1 MQRDQVSLIKVS
13 QSGRQRSSH
22 LTKNVVVVGGGI
34 GSSHIRGYAA
44 HPDKFRV
51 LGICDLNDERLA
63 AISEEFGL
71 ERQIRDFDQVLAMND
86 VDIVDICTPPSLH
99 RDQMLAALAA
109 GKDVVCEKPIVGS
122 LKDVDIIIA
131 AEQKARGRVLPV
143 FQYRF
148 GNGVQKA
155 KYLIDQ
161 GLAGRPYLATA
172 ETFWRRTA
180 AYYDNPWRGRWETE
194 LGGVLVSQA
203 IHIHDLLTY
212 LMGPVSSVFARLTTR
227 VNTIE
232 VEDCAVASLAMESGA
247 LASIAATLGSQ
258 NEISRLRL
266 AFEHITF
273 ESSQTPYALGDDPWQ
288 IVTASA
294 DVQQRIHAAL
304 QDWAFVPSGFE
315 GLFGAYHN
323 ALVTDQELPVTLSDA
338 RRSFEMLTA
347 LYHSSRTGDLETMP
361 IRPGHP
367 LYASWVPAS

>member
-1 MQRDQVSLIKVS
+1 MAGQTRRIVLLI
-13 QSGRQRSSH
+13 
-22 LTKNVVVVGGGI
+22 KNVVVVGGGI
-34 GSSHIRGYAA
+34 GRSHIRGYAA

-51 LGICDLNDERLA
+51 LGICDLNDDRLA
-63 AISEEFGL
+63 AVSNEFGV
-71 ERQIRDFDQVLAMND
+71 ERQIKDFDQVLAMDD

-99 RDQMLAALAA
+99 REQMLAALAA

-131 AEQKARGRVLPV
+131 AEQQARCRVLPI

-148 GNGVQKA
+148 GNGIQKA
-155 KYLIDQ
+155 KYLINE

-172 ETFWRRTA
+172 ETFWKRTA
-180 AYYDNPWRGRWETE
+180 DYYANPWRGRWETE
-194 LGGVLVSQA
+194 LGGVLISQA

-227 VNTIE
+227 VNAIE
-232 VEDCAVASLAMESGA
+232 VEDCAVASLVMESGA

-258 NEISRLRL
+258 NEISRLRV

-288 IVTASA
+288 IVAA
-294 DVQQRIHAAL
+294 NEDVQQRIDAAL
-304 QDWAFVPSGFE
+304 QNWAFVPSGFE
-315 GLFGAYHN
+315 GLFGAYYE
-323 ALVTDQELPVTLSDA
+323 ALVTGRELPVTLADA

-347 LYHSSRTGDLETMP
+347 FYHSSRTSSPEAMP
-361 IRPGHP
+361 IKPGHP
-367 LYASWVPAS
+367 LYNSWVPAT

>member
-1 MQRDQVSLIKVS
+1 MI
-13 QSGRQRSSH
+13 
-22 LTKNVVVVGGGI
+22 KNVVVVGGGI
-34 GSSHIRGYAA
+34 GRSHIKGYAA
-44 HPDKFRV
+44 HPDKFRI

-63 AISEEFGL
+63 AISEEFGV
-71 ERQIRDFDQVLAMND
+71 ERRIKDFEQVLAMDD
-86 VDIVDICTPPSLH
+86 VNIVDICTPPSLH
-99 RDQMLAALAA
+99 RDQMLAALSA

-131 AEQKARGRVLPV
+131 AEAKARGRVLPI

-161 GLAGRPYLATA
+161 GLAGQPYLATA

-194 LGGVLVSQA
+194 LGGVLISQA

-212 LMGPVSSVFARLTTR
+212 LMGPVSSVFARSTTR

-232 VEDCAVASLAMESGA
+232 VEDCAVASLVMENGA

-288 IVTASA
+288 IISASE
-294 DVQQRIHAAL
+294 DVQQRIDAAL
-304 QDWAFVPSGFE
+304 QNWAFVPSGFE

-323 ALVTDQELPVTLSDA
+323 ALVADRELPVTLSDA

-347 LYHSSRTGDLETMP
+347 FYHSSRTGLPETMP
-361 IRPGHP
+361 IRSGHP
-367 LYASWVPAS
+367 LYERWGPAS